1 MADYD
6 GAYINATKTLAGMD
20 LTTLV
25 GLTYGFTM
33 ICATTSLACSLEG
46 FINPS
51 SIFIVTSF
59 SAETQSTS
67 TKRYIKCQYLALAY
81 PGGAGLYSPN
91 THSVPVCIAAARAA
105 TD

>member
-1 MADYD
+1 MANYD

-33 ICATTSLACSLEG
+33 ICATISLACSLEG

-51 SIFIVTSF
+51 SIFIVIGAASIDNREIPCRF
-59 SAETQSTS
+59 EMPLN
-67 TKRYIKCQYLALAY
+67 KRIFY
-81 PGGAGLYSPN
+81 
-91 THSVPVCIAAARAA
+91 VE
-105 TD
+105 

>member
-1 MADYD
+1 MIPTFSFEATWF
-6 GAYINATKTLAGMD
+6 GARPSRRMFSGLDAT
-20 LTTLV
+20 
-25 GLTYGFTM
+25 
-33 ICATTSLACSLEG
+33 
-46 FINPS
+46 S

-91 THSVPVCIAAARAA
+91 THSVPVCIAAAPKQCHAA
-105 TD
+105 CSIGLTFFSGQLGLAFSDMR